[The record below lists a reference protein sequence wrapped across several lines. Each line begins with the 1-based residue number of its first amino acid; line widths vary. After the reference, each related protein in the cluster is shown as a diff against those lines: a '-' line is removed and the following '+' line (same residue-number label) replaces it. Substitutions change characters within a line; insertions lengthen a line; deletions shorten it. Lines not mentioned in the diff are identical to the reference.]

1 MKGKIFIILL
11 FSNVLLFSQ
20 SDKIEG
26 NTHTAKIEGHRY
38 WLGFGMNMGVAS
50 KESKSL
56 CGSFN
61 VGVNYAEGKSKYE
74 FRYSK
79 LDVDI
84 FLNGRNYDRYNK
96 YALLY
101 GRGIVRKEFYLM
113 VSGGISLNHDVTY
126 YKIRDDIF
134 IWSFPMELE
143 LFWKATK
150 YGGFGILFSV
160 DYSPKMSIISLGGRF
175 GFGKL

>member
-1 MKGKIFIILL
+1 MRGIITIILL
-11 FSNVLLFSQ
+11 FFNVLIFGQSEKIETQ
-20 SDKIEG
+20 SDKIVG
-26 NTHTAKIEGHRY
+26 TRY

-61 VGVNYAEGKSKYE
+61 VGVNYAEGKSKFE
-74 FRYSK
+74 LRYSNLRTIK
-79 LDVDI
+79 I
-84 FLNGRNYDRYNK
+84 FDSESNDRYNK
-96 YALLY
+96 YDLLY

-126 YKIRDDIF
+126 YKIRDDIL

-143 LFWKATK
+143 LFWKAAK
-150 YGGFGILFSV
+150 HVGFGLSFSV
-160 DYSPKMSIISLGGRF
+160 DYSPKMSIISIGARF